1 LLCPGFACGDLGRHL
16 IVVVGDVILG
26 DVVGGGVPHAIVA
39 ENIAQRLD
47 IGSSNWFVD
56 TLSDTN
62 GGAGGTDVYLS
73 DQTLRQVTE
82 ALVADSGS
90 SSSDGITLN
99 PAVTGAGNPNAA
111 VTIKEGSATLG
122 TTTADGLGNWTFT
135 PTLTDG
141 LHTLVA
147 TETNAAGTGTASL
160 TFTLDRT
167 APPPTEALVSDTG
180 SSSSDKIT
188 ANPAVTGS
196 GEPNAVVVIEEG
208 STSLGTT
215 TANSSG
221 VWRFTPTLTGVTHTL
236 TATETDVAG
245 NTGAA
250 SSLTFTLDTTIPALG
265 NPLPWIKHGGTFQ
278 AGEAQYADLN
288 GDGKADLIMQG
299 LDDTFWVS
307 LSPSRSRE
315 RPESARSRKP
325 PSGGRHGKRRG
336 NLGC

>member
-1 LLCPGFACGDLGRHL
+1 VTGF
-16 IVVVGDVILG
+16 
-26 DVVGGGVPHAIVA
+26 
-39 ENIAQRLD
+39 
-47 IGSSNWFVD
+47 
-56 TLSDTN
+56 
-62 GGAGGTDVYLS
+62 
-73 DQTLRQVTE
+73 
-82 ALVADSGS
+82 
-90 SSSDGITLN
+90 TLN
-99 PAVTGAGNPNAA
+99 PAVTGAGNPNAV

-122 TTTADGLGNWTFT
+122 TTTADGLGKWTFT

-236 TATETDVAG
+236 TARQTDVAG
-245 NTGAA
+245 NTGTAA
-250 SSLTFTLDTTIPALG
+250 SLTFTLDTTIRLLATRCPGSSMA
-265 NPLPWIKHGGTFQ
+265 
-278 AGEAQYADLN
+278 A
-288 GDGKADLIMQG
+288 
-299 LDDTFWVS
+299 
-307 LSPSRSRE
+307 PSRPARRNTPTSTATA
-315 RPESARSRKP
+315 RPT
-325 PSGGRHGKRRG
+325 
-336 NLGC
+336 